1 MEHINLG
8 ENYNEM
14 ASVEKKNLFS
24 KNLQKSQITHV

>member
-14 ASVEKKNLFS
+14 AFVEKKNHFS